1 MTGTALQV
9 FYNLNSLNK
18 QVTEITENYKKQLT
32 EHIKSALDAKNISN
46 LSGKEKICVSL
57 WFEFS
62 LVSSEVLI
70 G

>member
-18 QVTEITENYKKQLT
+18 QVTEITDNYKKQLT

-46 LSGKEKICVSL
+46 LSGKNKVCVSF

-62 LVSSEVLI
+62 LVSSVVLI
-70 G
+70 R

>member
-18 QVTEITENYKKQLT
+18 QVTEITENYKKQLA

>member
-57 WFEFS
+57 WF
-62 LVSSEVLI
+62 
-70 G
+70 

>member
-18 QVTEITENYKKQLT
+18 QVTEITDNYKKQLT

-46 LSGKEKICVSL
+46 LSGKNKVCVSF
-57 WFEFS
+57 WFKFS
-62 LVSSEVLI
+62 LVSRVWS
-70 G
+70 